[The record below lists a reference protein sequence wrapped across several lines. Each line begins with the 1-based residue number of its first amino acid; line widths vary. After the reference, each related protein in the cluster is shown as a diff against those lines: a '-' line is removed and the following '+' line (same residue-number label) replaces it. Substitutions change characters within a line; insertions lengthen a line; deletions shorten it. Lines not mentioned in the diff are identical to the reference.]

1 MNSDILNNIEDT
13 YDNITT
19 TPEVGKCYEKI
30 YKNGKIKEVYL
41 GRFIMRETDNLSA
54 TRWQS
59 MNPNMIGIIDRFDNQ
74 YYAKG
79 RLKRIRLPGQPQYRG
94 AYRDDGNVSIQ
105 IIRPRDAE
113 ILAVGTN
120 TGIIYKD
127 GDIIYREVECEE
139 DSFDLIKNQKNLSFA
154 KAMTQPSIIPDDP
167 IIMNKIH
174 RHLGRIYKSQSNQD
188 IIKRMK
194 DETRDKINLTKARQ
208 RLSLMKGMDHMT
220 MDHMTNIFSNVR
232 YNPDMIQTVSD
243 FLTSTRPNEMLR
255 QKLRE
260 ERENAMMADHIDM
273 LDQYG
278 SGTGIGPDSDDRKFF
293 IEMRRRFKASKRD
306 PGNPW
311 NQQSTPKKKS
321 SPPKKKSTTPKK
333 KSTTPKKKSSP
344 KKKPSP
350 PKKKLSPPKK
360 KPSPPKPS
368 QYNPL
373 LQYQNL
379 TPAQKKKYKREMIRT
394 KRKATSRRM
403 SNQNVTPF
411 IRM

>member
-1 MNSDILNNIEDT
+1 MNTDIFNNIEDT

-30 YKNGKIKEVYL
+30 YDNGTIKEVYL
-41 GRFIMRETDNLSA
+41 GRFVMRETDNLSN

-59 MNPNMIGIIDRFDNQ
+59 MNPNMIGIMDRFDNQ

-79 RLKRIRLPGQPQYRG
+79 KLKRIRLPGQLPI
-94 AYRDDGNVSIQ
+94 YRDNGNISIQ
-105 IIRPRDAE
+105 IIRPRDPE
-113 ILAVGTN
+113 ILAVGSN
-120 TGIIYKD
+120 TGIIYKE

-154 KAMTQPSIIPDDP
+154 KAMTQSSIIPDDRV
-167 IIMNKIH
+167 IMDRIH
-174 RHLGRIYKSQSNQD
+174 RHLNRKYKSQSNQD

-194 DETRDKINLTKARQ
+194 DETNDRINLTKAKQ
-208 RLSLMKGMDHMT
+208 RLLLMKGMDHMT
-220 MDHMTNIFSNVR
+220 NTFSNIR
-232 YNPDMIQTVSD
+232 YNPDMIETASE
-243 FLTSTRPNEMLR
+243 FLTSTRPTRKLR

-278 SGTGIGPDSDDRKFF
+278 SGNGIGPTSDDRKFF
-293 IEMRRRFKASKRD
+293 IEMRRRFRVSKRD

-311 NQQSTPKKKS
+311 NQQLTPS
-321 SPPKKKSTTPKK
+321 A
-333 KSTTPKKKSSP
+333 P

-350 PKKKLSPPKK
+350 PKKEKAQPKKEKAQPKKEKAPPK
-360 KPSPPKPS
+360 PSAPAAVEPS

-379 TPAQKKKYKREMIRT
+379 TPAQKKQYKREMIRT

-411 IRM
+411 NRM

>member
-1 MNSDILNNIEDT
+1 MNTDILNNIEDT

-41 GRFIMRETDNLSA
+41 GRFVMRETDNLSN

-59 MNPNMIGIIDRFDNQ
+59 MNPNMIGIMDRFDNQ
-74 YYAKG
+74 YYSKG
-79 RLKRIRLPGQPQYRG
+79 KLKRIRLPGQLPI
-94 AYRDDGNVSIQ
+94 YRDNGNISIQ
-105 IIRPRDAE
+105 NIRPRDAE
-113 ILAVGTN
+113 ILAVGSN
-120 TGIIYKD
+120 TGIIYKE

-220 MDHMTNIFSNVR
+220 MDHMTNTFSNIR
-232 YNPDMIQTVSD
+232 YNPDMIETASEI
-243 FLTSTRPNEMLR
+243 LTSTRPTEMLR

-278 SGTGIGPDSDDRKFF
+278 SGNGIGPTSDDRKFF
-293 IEMRRRFKASKRD
+293 IEMRRRIRASERD
-306 PGNPW
+306 PGM
-311 NQQSTPKKKS
+311 PKKL
-321 SPPKKKSTTPKK
+321 KKKSTTPKK
-333 KSTTPKKKSSP
+333 KSKTPPKKKST
-344 KKKPSP
+344 
-350 PKKKLSPPKK
+350 PKK

-403 SNQNVTPF
+403 SNRNVTPF
-411 IRM
+411 NRM

>member
-1 MNSDILNNIEDT
+1 MNLDILNNIEDT

-30 YKNGKIKEVYL
+30 YKNGKIEEVYL
-41 GRFIMRETDNLSA
+41 GRFVMRETDNLSD

-79 RLKRIRLPGQPQYRG
+79 RLKRTSSNHGPGVARRG
-94 AYRDDGNVSIQ
+94 AYRENGNISIQ

-113 ILAVGTN
+113 ILAVGSN

-127 GDIIYREVECEE
+127 GDIIYREVECKE

-220 MDHMTNIFSNVR
+220 MDHMTNTFSNIR

-243 FLTSTRPNEMLR
+243 FLTSTRPTGKLR

-260 ERENAMMADHIDM
+260 EKENAMMADHIDM

-278 SGTGIGPDSDDRKFF
+278 SGNGIGPNSDDRKFF

-311 NQQSTPKKKS
+311 NQQSTPSASKKKS
-321 SPPKKKSTTPKK
+321 TPPKKKSTP
-333 KSTTPKKKSSP
+333 P

-350 PKKKLSPPKK
+350 PKKKSTTPKK